1 MTQSKGC
8 SACKSSERS
17 NTQKI
22 NILTGFFPFLKNE
35 FRELKEIEIESEE
48 VFKELFPDSDSVDLG
63 LLKAVFQ
70 FQQLSKAGK

>member
-8 SACKSSERS
+8 SACKSSEPS

-22 NILTGFFPFLKNE
+22 NILKNFFPFLKNE
-35 FRELKEIEIESEE
+35 FRELKETEIESEQ
-48 VFKELFPDSDSVDLG
+48 VFKELFPDNESVDLG
-63 LLKAVFQ
+63 FLKAVFQ